1 MENASKAL
9 IMAGGILIGILIIS
23 LAVYLFTDF
32 GRTAADINDRNAS
45 QQLVDFNSKFTKYE
59 SYKDNDGNWKTTV
72 YDIVTLAGYAK
83 ENNEYY
89 KESTEEQISVN
100 IVNEDALKD
109 IQSIAN
115 YKYVLIIQKEKNKE
129 NKYLY
134 NDDGVSLRRY
144 KCNSIS
150 YNTRGKVQSINF
162 EKI

>member
-89 KESTEEQISVN
+89 NESIDEQISVN
-100 IVNEDALKD
+100 IVGANKLEN
-109 IQSIAN
+109 IQGISN
-115 YKYVLIIQKEKNKE
+115 YKKTLIIDGNTT
-129 NKYLY
+129 YLY

-144 KCNSIS
+144 KCTSIS
-150 YNTRGKVQSINF
+150 YNTRGKVKSINF

>member
-9 IMAGGILIGILIIS
+9 IMAGWILIGILIIS

-89 KESTEEQISVN
+89 KESTDEQISVN
-100 IVNEDALKD
+100 IVGANKLEN
-109 IQSIAN
+109 IQGISN
-115 YKYVLIIQKEKNKE
+115 YKKTLIING
-129 NKYLY
+129 NTTYLY

-150 YNTRGKVQSINF
+150 YNTRGKVKSINF

>member
-89 KESTEEQISVN
+89 KESDDEQISVN
-100 IVNEDALKD
+100 IVVKDALKD
-109 IQSIAN
+109 IQRIDN
-115 YKYVLIIQKEKNKE
+115 YKYVLIING
-129 NKYLY
+129 NTTYLY

-150 YNTRGKVQSINF
+150 YNTRGKVKSINF

>member
-89 KESTEEQISVN
+89 KESDDEQISVN
-100 IVNEDALKD
+100 IVVKDALKN
-109 IQSIAN
+109 IQRIDN
-115 YKYVLIIQKEKNKE
+115 YKYVLIING
-129 NKYLY
+129 NTTYLY

-150 YNTRGKVQSINF
+150 YNTRGKVKSINF

>member
-9 IMAGGILIGILIIS
+9 IMAGGILLGILIIS

-89 KESTEEQISVN
+89 KESTDEQISVN
-100 IVNEDALKD
+100 IVGANKLEN
-109 IQSIAN
+109 IQGISN
-115 YKYVLIIQKEKNKE
+115 YKKTLIING
-129 NKYLY
+129 NTTYLY

-150 YNTRGKVQSINF
+150 YNTRGKVKSINF

>member
-89 KESTEEQISVN
+89 KESDDEQISVN
-100 IVNEDALKD
+100 IVVKDALKN
-109 IQSIAN
+109 IQRIDN
-115 YKYVLIIQKEKNKE
+115 YKYVLIING
-129 NKYLY
+129 NTTYLY

-150 YNTRGKVQSINF
+150 YNTRGKVKSINF
-162 EKI
+162 

>member
-89 KESTEEQISVN
+89 KESTDEQISVN
-100 IVNEDALKD
+100 IVVKDALKN
-109 IQSIAN
+109 IQRIDN
-115 YKYVLIIQKEKNKE
+115 YKYVLTING
-129 NKYLY
+129 NTTYLY

-150 YNTRGKVQSINF
+150 YNTRGKVKSINF

>member
-89 KESTEEQISVN
+89 KESTDEQISVN
-100 IVNEDALKD
+100 IVGANKLEN
-109 IQSIAN
+109 IQGISN
-115 YKYVLIIQKEKNKE
+115 YKKTLIING
-129 NKYLY
+129 NTTYLY

-150 YNTRGKVQSINF
+150 YNTRGKVKSINF
-162 EKI
+162 ENI

>member
-89 KESTEEQISVN
+89 KESTDEQISVN
-100 IVNEDALKD
+100 IVVKDALKN
-109 IQSIAN
+109 IQRIDN
-115 YKYVLIIQKEKNKE
+115 YKYVLIING
-129 NKYLY
+129 NTTYLY

-150 YNTRGKVQSINF
+150 YNTRGKVKSINF

>member
-89 KESTEEQISVN
+89 KESTDEQISVN
-100 IVNEDALKD
+100 IVGANKLEN
-109 IQSIAN
+109 IQGKSN
-115 YKYVLIIQKEKNKE
+115 YKNTLIING
-129 NKYLY
+129 NTTYLY

>member
-89 KESTEEQISVN
+89 KESTDEQISVN
-100 IVNEDALKD
+100 IVGANKLEN
-109 IQSIAN
+109 IQEISN
-115 YKYVLIIQKEKNKE
+115 YKKTLIING
-129 NKYLY
+129 NTTYLY

-150 YNTRGKVQSINF
+150 YNTRGKVKSINF

>member
-89 KESTEEQISVN
+89 NESTDEQISVN
-100 IVNEDALKD
+100 IVVKDALKN
-109 IQSIAN
+109 IQRIDN
-115 YKYVLIIQKEKNKE
+115 YKYVLIING
-129 NKYLY
+129 NTTYLY

-150 YNTRGKVQSINF
+150 YNTRGKVKSINF

>member
-89 KESTEEQISVN
+89 KESTDEQISVN
-100 IVNEDALKD
+100 IVGANKLEN
-109 IQSIAN
+109 IQGISN
-115 YKYVLIIQKEKNKE
+115 YKKTLIING
-129 NKYLY
+129 NTTYLY

-150 YNTRGKVQSINF
+150 YNTRGKVKSINF